1 MPYVIKTYLFRDD
14 NTLDLRLT
22 IKTKDFNDVIE
33 MLSRVSFDYYDRV
46 LVLPDDFT
54 NDKQEN

>member
-46 LVLPDDFT
+46 LVLPEDFT